1 MGDAGLSD
9 AGVQA
14 LAACPSLR
22 KLSTL
27 DLSHNRIGDAGARAL
42 AESPFLPSLTMLDL
56 RDNPIGE
63 VGQAA
68 LRHSSH
74 LRHCEV
80 RLKGE
85 RGMAGS
91 RPGCLFAAFI
101 LMTRFV
107 EFDSMAFWRT
117 PADIFWVNVSGFW
130 RARGPVGGRLWVDGG
145 IAMVNG
151 KGGQRR

>member
-85 RGMAGS
+85 RGDSRIMAGVS
-91 RPGCLFAAFI
+91 FCGLYPD
-101 LMTRFV
+101 
-107 EFDSMAFWRT
+107 DS
-117 PADIFWVNVSGFW
+117 VC
-130 RARGPVGGRLWVDGG
+130 G
-145 IAMVNG
+145 I
-151 KGGQRR
+151 